1 MTDQQPPFTS
11 QIFVPNKKLGDSG
24 RERNTAGLGEWNA
37 ALDIDKPPPRGWL
50 LGSSFCRKFISSLL
64 ADGGTGKSALRIL
77 QALAL
82 VTGRPLTGEPVFQRC
97 RVLIVSL
104 EDDADELRRRIL
116 AARLHYNI
124 PLSELDGWL
133 FLAAPGAKAGKL
145 MIMNGRGQIVD
156 GQLRAHLEATVEAK
170 AIDCV
175 VMDPLVKTHSVEEN
189 SNSAIDGVA
198 QLLSDL
204 AAKYNMAVDVPHHT
218 SKGAGDPGNA
228 NRGRGASA
236 LIDAVRLAYTLTR
249 MSEQEAQ
256 TFNIPEAERRQ
267 YVRLDRA
274 KTNLVPL
281 SGAATWFKLVGV
293 RLGNVTEMYPNGDEV
308 QTVEPWTPPET
319 WAGMDN
325 ALLNR
330 ILTEIDHGM
339 LDGTFYSAAS
349 NARTRAAW
357 KVVCRLAPQK
367 TEKQAR
373 EMIQTWIKTGV
384 LDEREYQNPVTR
396 KFATGLYVDDAKRPG
411 TTCSFDQI

>member
-1 MTDQQPPFTS
+1 MICAGTGAGATVNHLRALMEVSAAPRD
-11 QIFVPNKKLGDSG
+11 DRW
-24 RERNTAGLGEWNA
+24 RERYDDIPRLVESAENFREPPQSHTGSSDEAKAGLGEWNA
-37 ALDIDKPPPRGWL
+37 ALDVEPPPPRAWL
-50 LGSSFCRKFISSLL
+50 LGNSFCRRFVSSVL

-77 QALAL
+77 QALSLA
-82 VTGRPLTGEPVFQRC
+82 TGRPLTGEHVFQRC

-145 MIMNGRGQIVD
+145 KIMNARGQIVD
-156 GQLRAHLEATVEAK
+156 GHLKAHLEAAIEAN

-175 VMDPLVKTHSVEEN
+175 IIDPLVKTHSVEEN
-189 SNSAIDGVA
+189 SNSAIDDVA

-204 AAKYNMAVDVPHHT
+204 AAKYNIAVDVPHHT

-228 NRGRGASA
+228 HRGRGASS

-256 TFNIPEAERRQ
+256 TFNIPEEERRQ

-274 KTNLVPL
+274 KTNLAPL

-293 RLGNVTEMYPNGDEV
+293 RLGNATEMYPNGDEV

-319 WAGMDN
+319 WAEMDN

-330 ILTEIDHGM
+330 ILTEIDTGM
-339 LDGTFYSAAS
+339 PDGTFYSAAP
-349 NARTRAAW
+349 NASTRAAW
-357 KVVCRLAPQK
+357 KVVRKFAPQK
-367 TEKQAR
+367 
-373 EMIQTWIKTGV
+373 I
-384 LDEREYQNPVTR
+384 
-396 KFATGLYVDDAKRPG
+396 
-411 TTCSFDQI
+411 

>member
-218 SKGAGDPGNA
+218 SKGPGDPGNA
-228 NRGRGASA
+228 HRGRGASS

-256 TFNIPEAERRQ
+256 TFNIAEEERRQ

-281 SGAATWFKLVGV
+281 SASATWFKLVGV
-293 RLGNVTEMYPNGDEV
+293 RLGNATEMYPNGDEV
-308 QTVEPWTPPET
+308 QTVEIWIPPNT
-319 WAGMDN
+319 WADLDEG
-325 ALLNR
+325 LLNR
-330 ILTEIDHGM
+330 VLTDIDGGM
-339 LDGTFYSAAS
+339 PDGTFYTAAP
-349 NARTRAAW
+349 NATTRAAW
-357 KVVCRLAPQK
+357 QVVCRLAPQK
-367 TEKQAR
+367 TEDQAR
-373 EMIQTWIKTGV
+373 EIIRTWIKNR
-384 LDEREYQNPVTR
+384 LLIEFDYDNPVSR
-396 KFATGLYVDDAKRPG
+396 KSATGLRVDNTKRPG
-411 TTCSFDQI
+411 TVCASS